1 MSDISLQPPPA
12 PPPRRDAA
20 SGAPP
25 RSPATAPAAEAVED
39 SGTQALSE
47 ALHSSFKIVK
57 VIMLGL
63 VVVFLF
69 SGLFTVGQ
77 QERAI
82 VLRFGVPVGG
92 GDGKLLGPGLHWAF
106 PPPVDEVVRIPVGQV
121 QHVDSS
127 IGWYAT
133 TPAAEAA
140 GTELPPAESLHPVN
154 DGYLLTGDENI
165 IHAKATLRYRIAEP
179 GLRYVLHFANASNVV
194 QNAFNNAL
202 LYAAARYKV
211 DEALTRDQAG
221 FRETAR
227 LRLEQSASELD
238 LGITEIQIDNMQL
251 IPPRQLKDAFARV
264 SEAEVVRS
272 KELNEARSYENQT
285 ISKARAE
292 AEARKN
298 AGEAERTRLVE
309 FVAAE
314 VDRFTNNLPAY
325 RSNRELFV
333 EQRRAETLQVVF
345 AAAQEKI
352 VLFKGPG
359 TTNLSIWYQIN
370 RDLPKLKEK
379 EPDKPKDA
387 H

>member
-1 MSDISLQPPPA
+1 
-12 PPPRRDAA
+12 
-20 SGAPP
+20 
-25 RSPATAPAAEAVED
+25 
-39 SGTQALSE
+39 
-47 ALHSSFKIVK
+47 
-57 VIMLGL
+57 
-63 VVVFLF
+63 
-69 SGLFTVGQ
+69 
-77 QERAI
+77 
-82 VLRFGVPVGG
+82 
-92 GDGKLLGPGLHWAF
+92 
-106 PPPVDEVVRIPVGQV
+106 
-121 QHVDSS
+121 
-127 IGWYAT
+127 
-133 TPAAEAA
+133 
-140 GTELPPAESLHPVN
+140 
-154 DGYLLTGDENI
+154 
-165 IHAKATLRYRIAEP
+165 
-179 GLRYVLHFANASNVV
+179 
-194 QNAFNNAL
+194 
-202 LYAAARYKV
+202 V
-211 DEALTRDQAG
+211 DEALTRDQSG

-333 EQRRAETLQVVF
+333 EQRRAETLQVVY

-359 TTNLSIWYQIN
+359 TTNLSIWLQIN
-370 RDLPKLKEK
+370 RDLPRLKEK